1 MWSGGQWWFSEDGRF
16 SGVSIPF
23 FIDLKIFHNKY
34 FLSEQKHPH
43 PHTERHSIAGDVRGV
58 KEVTLGDPR
67 SPCHL
72 LEGCR
77 MMLSAITVP
86 GTARGLNFSWVSM
99 GSPSSSPSGAVVPR
113 KRGWLPCVAVYRL

>member
-1 MWSGGQWWFSEDGRF
+1 MHKNVPSTFSVFAFIEKDGCALEVNGGRTDVLWGSMGEGRMWSGGQWWFSEDGRF

-58 KEVTLGDPR
+58 KEVTLGDPV
-67 SPCHL
+67 HL
-72 LEGCR
+72 VTYLRAAG
-77 MMLSAITVP
+77 
-86 GTARGLNFSWVSM
+86 
-99 GSPSSSPSGAVVPR
+99 
-113 KRGWLPCVAVYRL
+113 